1 MKKRDL
7 LNAGY
12 SEAEIENVFHKKGV
26 RRYDEEFTEQ
36 EIAEKQEKLCEF
48 RERMS
53 MYLVHIKEMREAE
66 EKRQWYLNDLKV
78 HPEKYVDRNGLR
90 SKGMTMKE
98 ISSMKPLFWKGAGY
112 YGKKYYYSAETA

>member
-1 MKKRDL
+1 MVMKKIDL

-26 RRYDEEFTEQ
+26 RRADEEFTEQ
-36 EIAEKQEKLCEF
+36 EIAEKQEKLWEY
-48 RERMS
+48 REKMS
-53 MYLVHIKEMREAE
+53 RCLDYIKEMREAE

-90 SKGMTMKE
+90 SKGMTRKE
-98 ISSMKPLFWKGAGY
+98 IGSMKPLFWKGVGY
-112 YGKKYYYSAETA
+112 GRKYYYSA